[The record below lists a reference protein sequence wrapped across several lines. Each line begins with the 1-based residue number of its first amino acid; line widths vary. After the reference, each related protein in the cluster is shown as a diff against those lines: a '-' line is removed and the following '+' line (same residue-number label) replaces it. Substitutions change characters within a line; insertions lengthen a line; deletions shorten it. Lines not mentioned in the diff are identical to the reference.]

1 MFRRSK
7 IIIFGLA
14 VLLIFTGVIYAQ
26 NQKELAQQDDK
37 FEIAQNMDDQN
48 TEEQNNDQ
56 AEQNEENT
64 AEKTTGM
71 INFEEL
77 MAVHPQT
84 QEIYNEY
91 QLEKEEIENGENTEE
106 NLMKLKEKY
115 HQLVVEAT
123 KVDLEKFAASQNI
136 NLLLI
141 NDKVVLGEKADEQEL
156 TEVQDLTAEFKDFL
170 NN

>member
-1 MFRRSK
+1 MFNRSK
-7 IIIFGLA
+7 IIIIGLA
-14 VLLIFTGVIYAQ
+14 VLLVFTGVIYAQ
-26 NQKELAQQDDK
+26 NQKEIAQQDDK
-37 FEIAQNMDDQN
+37 FEIAQNMNDQN
-48 TEEQNNDQ
+48 SEEQND
-56 AEQNEENT
+56 ENT
-64 AEKTTGM
+64 AKKAAGM

-123 KVDLEKFAASQNI
+123 KVDLEEFAASQNI
-136 NLLLI
+136 NLLLV
-141 NDKVVLGEKADEQEL
+141 NDKVVLGEKDDEQEL